1 MPGDEESSYVLALF
15 FDSGFVH
22 ILLGEDF
29 LDFFELKSLEANSQQ
44 FVNGVFVI
52 AVIFVAVDFIVV
64 GFEFVQQGRIFALF
78 PRIKTHH
85 FPSTCI
91 FFPYLRI

>member
-1 MPGDEESSYVLALF
+1 LPGDAESFDVLALF

-29 LDFFELKSLEANSQQ
+29 LDFFVLKSLEANSQQ

-52 AVIFVAVDFIVV
+52 AVILVAVDFIEV
-64 GFEFVQQGRIFALF
+64 GFEFVQQGWVFALF
-78 PRIKTHH
+78 PRI
-85 FPSTCI
+85 
-91 FFPYLRI
+91 